1 MMEIDLFKDSNGN
14 DVLEQIKSNGWLIN
28 EANLNIRRNV
38 YNQH

>member
-28 EANLNIRRNV
+28 EANLTCM
-38 YNQH
+38 